1 MRAAG
6 LRIPDVK
13 GGQSPQPMNRPYPP
27 LPDPPRPFTA
37 EELRALR
44 AIRDER
50 IRFHMLM
57 ETDELHA
64 YVDADLA
71 RCMDLHIERIFRQ
84 ASQAAQALKRQQPD
98 PPIVHRIRRGLL
110 RILRAIEHRL
120 DER

>member
-1 MRAAG
+1 
-6 LRIPDVK
+6 
-13 GGQSPQPMNRPYPP
+13 
-27 LPDPPRPFTA
+27 
-37 EELRALR
+37 
-44 AIRDER
+44 
-50 IRFHMLM
+50 MLM

-64 YVDADLA
+64 YVDANLA

-120 DER
+120 DERSLAPNQRTQHPLRVFRFGEHPHLLAHHLKMHQDVLMVFKDRLKRRTR